1 MARLEWR
8 LPRGD
13 ISAYAWPQ
21 ALVASIDFVKTGRQ
35 KDAFLAHAPDLV
47 IVDEAHGAARPP
59 GGRGGRGQQLR
70 HEFLCELATRLP
82 RRLVQVAIWTEGQE
96 PGRPLS
102 FLDHHVRCGDALM
115 GVLDLAAVAR
125 GIPEAAYKP
134 LTGDDKAVCRDL
146 KRHNTREAKGQQTDT
161 RPVQRH

>member
-1 MARLEWR
+1 LARLEWR

-35 KDAFLAHAPDLV
+35 KDALLAHTLDLV

-82 RRLVQVAIWTEGQE
+82 RRPVQVAIWTEGQE

-102 FLDHHVRCGDALM
+102 FLDHHVRLRRRAHGRPRPRSRR
-115 GVLDLAAVAR
+115 AR
-125 GIPEAAYKP
+125 FPDAAYKP

>member
-35 KDAFLAHAPDLV
+35 KDALLAHTLDLV

-82 RRLVQVAIWTEGQE
+82 RRPVQVAIWTEGQE

-115 GVLDLAAVAR
+115 GVLDLAPVAR
-125 GIPEAAYKP
+125 GSLTRLTSRSPGTTRQSAA
-134 LTGDDKAVCRDL
+134 T
-146 KRHNTREAKGQQTDT
+146 
-161 RPVQRH
+161 